1 VLRQNRT
8 HAGQRP
14 RAVRVLATTIF
25 LTAAAPA
32 AAQVDDVQGAPTD
45 FRLSDSS
52 VRAGEQLRASG
63 RPGTVQAG
71 RVVMLAFRTPGGAW
85 PIVDRGRV
93 RRNGRFALR
102 GDVSRNGEL
111 QVFLAG
117 GYGAQAQAAAVV
129 PGHPVAVA
137 AAFRTWGSTLDVTS
151 GHPGRVRGTLLGRW
165 PDRLVRV
172 QAHTRRGWRTVATD
186 RTDGEGRFSVGV
198 RRRGTGSNALRLRF
212 GGDTQNGA
220 ASRIVR
226 LNMYRTALASWYGP
240 GFYGG
245 HLACGGTLTPGTLGV
260 ANKTLPCGTPVTLR
274 YRGRSIRV
282 KVIDRGPYVGG
293 REYDLTA
300 ATAQRLGFG
309 GTGAI
314 QATR

>member
-1 VLRQNRT
+1 M
-8 HAGQRP
+8 
-14 RAVRVLATTIF
+14 F
-25 LTAAAPA
+25 LTAAAPG
-32 AAQVDDVQGAPTD
+32 AAQADDIQGTPTD
-45 FRLSDSS
+45 FRLSDFS
-52 VRAGEQLRASG
+52 VRAGEELHATGS
-63 RPGTVQAG
+63 PGTAQAG
-71 RVVMLAFRTPGGAW
+71 RGVTLAFRTPGGAW
-85 PIVDRGRV
+85 QVVDRGRV
-93 RRNGRFALR
+93 RGSGRFALR

-117 GYGAQAQAAAVV
+117 ADSAQAQAAAAV
-129 PGHPVAVA
+129 PAHPVAVA

-151 GHPGRVRGTLLGRW
+151 GHSGRVRGTLLGRW
-165 PDRLVRV
+165 PGRLVRV
-172 QAHTRRGWRTVATD
+172 QAHTRQGWRTMASD
-186 RTDGEGRFSVGV
+186 RTDGLGRFSVRV
-198 RRRGTGSNALRLRF
+198 RRRGTGSHPLRLRF
-212 GGDTQNGA
+212 GGDMQNGA

-245 HLACGGTLTPGTLGV
+245 HLACGGTLNAGTLGV

-300 ATAQRLGFG
+300 ATAQRLGFRG
-309 GTGAI
+309 AGAI